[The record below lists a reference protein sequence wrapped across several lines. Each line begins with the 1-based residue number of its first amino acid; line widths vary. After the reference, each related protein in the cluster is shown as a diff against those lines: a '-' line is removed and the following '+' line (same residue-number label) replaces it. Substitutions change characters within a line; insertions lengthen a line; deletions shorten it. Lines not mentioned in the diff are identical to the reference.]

1 MNLVLH
7 TCFLLLIFSFLS
19 FHLGLES
26 VFFVA
31 SMVND
36 RYMTSVE
43 QAKCSVCQCPR
54 ISLGVGT
61 RVLQPCQHVVCR
73 TCLTGKDYTNP
84 LSSQFIPVYIK
95 LSVIMTH
102 VV

>member
-43 QAKCSVCQCPR
+43 QAKCSVCQCPL
-54 ISLGVGT
+54 ISLGFGT

-73 TCLTGKDYTNP
+73 TCLTGKD
-84 LSSQFIPVYIK
+84 
-95 LSVIMTH
+95 
-102 VV
+102 